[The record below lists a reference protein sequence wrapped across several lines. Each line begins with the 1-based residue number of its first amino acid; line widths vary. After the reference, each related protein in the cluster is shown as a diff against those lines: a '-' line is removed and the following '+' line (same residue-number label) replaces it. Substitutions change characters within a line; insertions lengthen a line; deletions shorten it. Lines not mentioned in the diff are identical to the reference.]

1 MPRWSAR
8 SRWLMP
14 RSRRPCWSIRPS
26 ASGVGISPRTRAMAP
41 PGVGAGGDDF
51 DSDVMIGEVD
61 IDVKGGDFEN
71 GVDSTASGAG
81 ATRSELASGGS
92 GGEARGHGRPL
103 RTLRAQHAQAR

>member
-71 GVDSTASGAG
+71 GVSALRLAGGRWPAALLARRPARRAAPPDASGRA
-81 ATRSELASGGS
+81 ATR
-92 GGEARGHGRPL
+92 
-103 RTLRAQHAQAR
+103 